1 MARLHE
7 KSARRLA
14 RGSGVD
20 RRWVLAGMTGTA
32 LASCW
37 PLASIAQT
45 NEVVVGNWGGA
56 ATDGFMKAW
65 AEPLQKT
72 YGMKLVIDS
81 GGPSA
86 GKIRAMVEAQK
97 VIWDVC
103 DAGSGTAIQLGN
115 AGLLEEIDYSLVSR
129 AKVRPE
135 TAYKWGICNYMFSY
149 VMAVNKVAGGEKLPQ
164 NWKDFYDVKSFPG
177 KRTLR
182 GLFEG
187 QLEGALLADGVD
199 PKQLYPLDVD
209 RALAKIK
216 SIKDQVIFWKT
227 GAEAEDLF
235 RKGEV
240 IAGNMW
246 SNRANL
252 LRIEMKGAID
262 WNWNGG
268 VVTPAVWLVPKGNPA
283 GKEAAMKF
291 IALAQDPSSQVEL
304 FKVIGMSPAN
314 PLAAE
319 LIPSEMR
326 RYDATQ
332 PENLA
337 NQIPFNVEWYGQHV
351 ADVQAKYLDMMS
363 S

>member
-1 MARLHE
+1 M
-7 KSARRLA
+7 
-14 RGSGVD
+14 
-20 RRWVLAGMTGTA
+20 
-32 LASCW
+32 
-37 PLASIAQT
+37 
-45 NEVVVGNWGGA
+45 
-56 ATDGFMKAW
+56 
-65 AEPLQKT
+65 
-72 YGMKLVIDS
+72 
-81 GGPSA
+81 
-86 GKIRAMVEAQK
+86 
-97 VIWDVC
+97 
-103 DAGSGTAIQLGN
+103 
-115 AGLLEEIDYSLVSR
+115 
-129 AKVRPE
+129 
-135 TAYKWGICNYMFSY
+135 
-149 VMAVNKVAGGEKLPQ
+149 
-164 NWKDFYDVKSFPG
+164 
-177 KRTLR
+177 
-182 GLFEG
+182 
-187 QLEGALLADGVD
+187 EGALLADGVD

-240 IAGNMW
+240 VAGNMW

-262 WNWNGG
+262 WNWNGE

-326 RYDATQ
+326 RFDATQ

-337 NQIPFNVEWYGQHV
+337 NQIPFNVEWYGQQV
-351 ADVQAKYLDMMS
+351 ANVQAKYLDMMS